1 MVTQR
6 FRRDRPEPSVSGGFG
21 SLYYTD
27 CRPGQGL
34 QGGAG
39 FQFQAASSGVTPEAM
54 PLVQRTALYEP
65 PVRWMRQRR
74 PVCDYPPS
82 LAHTA
87 EGGVFATA
95 AGRYLGQEAN
105 GTREGNQ
112 FTHAVVTRD
121 PADYG
126 SVRPAQLWGAPWW
139 AVAPAPGAEIDPM
152 EAYPP
157 PGPLDVETVRDRV
170 RDSAS
175 GQARLTALVS
185 AIHHL
190 ADPEH
195 RRTVVLVSTDPEEAA
210 CWVAAATLLLPRPE
224 ALQVSFKV
232 FVADAQYGQHD
243 IIALHPEWA
252 GRWADTEPGSG
263 LAVFDLGRGRHTD
276 VEITDAACFWV
287 PRLLTED
294 PYDVV
299 DAVELA
305 GQFARAFAQGTD
317 PTDAQV
323 QPTDADRLVAVVVAA
338 GERLTGQGQAQQV
351 AEWLLTAPAEA
362 MRIARD
368 SVLAAVLEAAPG
380 ASALRTLAAAA
391 SLRGWAAAAIQIRRG
406 LLTAEIGE
414 ALAAA
419 DGVTALP
426 MLTALA
432 PLPLLDTPDE
442 DQEHGRAELE
452 AALRGARPDQVPLLL
467 TVANRHVLRPVTAN
481 FRGTAYVFAAWW
493 IQQSDPGLE
502 PERWHAPP
510 EALDWVRDV
519 LRGWLAGAE
528 QAHAVAAIRAR
539 WWRPLWQEACDPADE
554 LDTELLSV
562 ASQHLGASRRSQL
575 VRDVQK
581 WAFARMVGEKHPST
595 VAWDIIFG
603 TRTPGI
609 SAGAIFLASLAEN
622 GQRLSSEVGSRLCAV
637 LEAEQTLSAEGLWI
651 IIQLCEQGQQL
662 PPRFADLRMSHDA
675 VLRVGQELGQAQP
688 FSTDDNCATAPV
700 DSLFEVRTPIV
711 VDNLLAAPPDTAL
724 AFLKACSE
732 EVSIPVYEA
741 LEVRW
746 PRDTGTPTP
755 DECRAVAFSFILATG
770 RPATE
775 QQQTAG
781 SILLHSLGQLVAAM
795 PKDVRTAVERSYP
808 SGLGQPWWEW
818 VSELKAPR
826 WTLRRRSSARSD
838 KQLRKWGE

>member
-1 MVTQR
+1 M
-6 FRRDRPEPSVSGGFG
+6 SGGFG

-39 FQFQAASSGVTPEAM
+39 FQFQAASPGVTTEAM

-95 AGRYLGQEAN
+95 AGRYVGQEAN

-112 FTHAVVTRD
+112 FTHAVVTRN

-126 SVRPAQLWGAPWW
+126 AVRPAQLWGAPWW
-139 AVAPAPGAEIDPM
+139 AVAPAPGVELDTL
-152 EAYPP
+152 EAHPP

-170 RDSAS
+170 RDSAG

-263 LAVFDLGRGRHTD
+263 LAVFDLSRGRYTD
-276 VEITDAACFWV
+276 VEVTDAARFWV
-287 PRLLTED
+287 ARWLTKD

-305 GQFARAFAQGTD
+305 GQFARAYADGTD
-317 PTDAQV
+317 ATDAQV

-338 GERLTGQGQAQQV
+338 GERLTGQSQAQQ
-351 AEWLLTAPAEA
+351 AADWLLTAPAEA

-368 SVLAAVLEAAPG
+368 SVLAAVLEAAPA
-380 ASALRTLAAAA
+380 ASVLRTLAAAA
-391 SLRGWAAAAIQIRRG
+391 GSRGWAAAAQIRRG

-419 DGVTALP
+419 DGVSALR

-432 PLPLLDTPDE
+432 PLPLLDSPDE

-467 TVANRHVLRPVTAN
+467 TVANRHAVRPVTAN
-481 FRGTAYVFAAWW
+481 FRSSAYVFAAWW
-493 IQQSDPGLE
+493 VQQSDPGLE
-502 PERWHAPP
+502 PARWPAPP

-519 LRGWLAGAE
+519 LRSCLAGV
-528 QAHAVAAIRAR
+528 QRAHAVTAIRAR

-554 LDTELLSV
+554 LDTELMSV
-562 ASQHLGASRRSQL
+562 ACQHLDASRRNQL

-581 WAFARMVGEKHPST
+581 WAFARMVGDKHPST
-595 VAWDIIFG
+595 VAWDITFG
-603 TRTPGI
+603 PRSPGV
-609 SAGAIFLASLAEN
+609 AAAATFLASLVESS
-622 GQRLSSEVGSRLCAV
+622 QRISSEVGSRLCAV
-637 LEAEQTLSAEGLWI
+637 LEAEEALSAEGLWT

-662 PPRFADLRMSHDA
+662 PPRFAELRMSHDA
-675 VLRVGQELGQAQP
+675 VLRVGHELGQAQS
-688 FSTDDNCATAPV
+688 FSTDDNCVTAPV
-700 DSLFEVRTPIV
+700 DSLFEVRMPIV
-711 VDNLLAAPPDTAL
+711 VDSLLATPPDTAL
-724 AFLKACSE
+724 AFLEVCSD
-732 EVSIPVYEA
+732 EVAIPIYEV
-741 LEVRW
+741 LKVRW
-746 PRDTGTPTP
+746 PRDAGTPTP
-755 DECRAVAFSFILATG
+755 DECRAVAFSFVLATG
-770 RPATE
+770 KPTTE
-775 QQQTAG
+775 QQQTAC
-781 SILLHSLGQLVAAM
+781 SVLLHHLGQLVAAM
-795 PKDVRTAVERSYP
+795 PKDVRNAVERSYP
-808 SGLGQPWWEW
+808 GGLGQPWWEW
-818 VSELKAPR
+818 VSELKPRR
-826 WTLRRRSSARSD
+826 WTLRRRSSVRFD
-838 KQLRKWGE
+838 TQIRKRGE